1 MLNKAVALTYN
12 SDLPAPFILAKG
24 KELLAE
30 RIIEIAGKH
39 GIEIVNSSNL
49 TDVLFEIEIGSL
61 IPEELYEIIAEL
73 LAYVYNVQAEL

>member
-12 SDLPAPFILAKG
+12 DNLPAPFILAKG
-24 KELLAE
+24 KALLAK

-49 TDVLFEIEIGSL
+49 ADILFEIEIGSF
-61 IPEELYEIIAEL
+61 IPEDLYEIIAEL